1 LAAAAFLPKKLY
13 TCNMAKQCTTA
24 GFFMALALYAC
35 NGQHNTPLNKMVAD
49 NYRPVAHFTPDSGW
63 MNDPNGMV
71 FHEGVYHLFYQYYP
85 DSTVWGPMH
94 WGHATSSNLLQWQRQ
109 PVKLFPDSLGY
120 IFSGSAVVDSL
131 NTSGFGTN
139 GIAPLVAIFTHHN
152 PAKEKLGKKD
162 HQNQSLAYS
171 LDNGKTWKKY
181 AGNPVLNTPGLQDF
195 RDPKVFWYAPGKK
208 WVMALAAGDRIMF
221 YSSPNLKDWQKTG
234 EFGENAGAH
243 GGVWECPDLFA
254 LPAVANNGRVEEV
267 WVLLVSINP
276 GGPNGGSATQYFT
289 GSFNGENF
297 LPHST
302 TTQWLDYG
310 PDNYAGVTWSNTGT
324 DKIFMGWMS
333 NWAYGQQV
341 PATNWRSAMTFPR
354 KLFAFKAA
362 PDSAYRV
369 GSLPLQA
376 GELTPMVTAQQVK
389 PGVPLS
395 LATAKNSMPL
405 PGRLLVE
412 LDSISDFTVKFANS
426 QAQYISVAYEA
437 STNRFIIDR
446 SQSGQV
452 QFHPDFRKQAVLPR
466 FVVSPRLKLEFV
478 LDKGS
483 LEIFADNGW
492 SVATVLCFPESGF
505 SSVQLQSAR
514 GLQLISAAS
523 APLLPAI
530 IAAK

>member
-1 LAAAAFLPKKLY
+1 
-13 TCNMAKQCTTA
+13 MANQCTTA
-24 GFFMALALYAC
+24 GFFLALALYAC
-35 NGQHNTPLNKMVAD
+35 NGQNNTTVDQIVAD
-49 NYRPVAHFTPDSGW
+49 DYRPVAHFTPDSGW

-71 FHEGVYHLFYQYYP
+71 FHQGVYHLFYQYYP
-85 DSTVWGPMH
+85 DSTIWGPMH

-109 PVKLFPDSLGY
+109 SIKLFPDSLGY

-131 NTSGFGTN
+131 NTSGFGKN
-139 GIAPLVAIFTHHN
+139 GVVPLVAIFTHHD
-152 PAKEKLGKKD
+152 PVKEKLGKKD

-171 LDNGKTWKKY
+171 LDNGDTWEKY
-181 AGNPVLNTPGLQDF
+181 SDNPVLKTPGLQDF

-221 YSSPNLKDWQKTG
+221 YCSPNLKDWRKTG
-234 EFGENAGAH
+234 EFGKDAGSH

-254 LPAVANNGRVEEV
+254 LPAVANNGKAEEV

-276 GGPNGGSATQYFT
+276 GGPNSGSATQYFT
-289 GSFNGENF
+289 GSFDGENF
-297 LPHST
+297 VAHSSQ
-302 TTQWLDYG
+302 TQWLDYG

-376 GELTPMVTAQQVK
+376 GEATKMLSEQQVK
-389 PGVPLS
+389 PGVPVS
-395 LATAKNSMPL
+395 LVSEKSGMSL

-412 LDSISDFTVKFANS
+412 LDSVNDFSIKFANR
-426 QAQYISVAYEA
+426 QGQYVNFAYDA
-437 STNRFIIDR
+437 SANRFVIDR
-446 SQSGQV
+446 RRSGQV
-452 QFHPDFRKQAVLPR
+452 QFHPDFGKPVVLPR
-466 FVVSPRLKLEFV
+466 FSASPQLKLEFV
-478 LDKGS
+478 LDRGS
-483 LEIFADNGW
+483 LEVFADNGR
-492 SVATVLCFPESGF
+492 SVSTVLCFPESGF
-505 SSVQLQSAR
+505 TLVTLEAAK
-514 GLQLISAAS
+514 GLRLVSTAS
-523 APLLPAI
+523 APLSPAFNLS
-530 IAAK
+530 K